1 MKKISVIGKYI
12 WLLLFLCAGFLIC
25 KCTSRCCGGGESP
38 DTLRVDSIVKHDTIY
53 IEKHDTLPR
62 EKGEKVIR
70 YVKIPYYITDTVQA
84 KDSIQM
90 QIVQKT
96 FSDDSTY
103 TAYICGVK
111 YDNLP
116 KLDSITIR
124 QREIINTIE
133 KTITIQKQR
142 SRWSVGL
149 QGGYGIGLQS
159 RSFEPYVGIGIGY
172 ALFPP

>member
-1 MKKISVIGKYI
+1 MRNISVIGKYV
-12 WLLLFLCAGFLIC
+12 WLLLFLVAGFLIC
-25 KCTSRCCGGGESP
+25 KCTSRCCSGGSN

-53 IEKHDTLPR
+53 IEKHDTLPQ
-62 EKGEKVIR
+62 EKGEKVIK
-70 YVKIPYYITDTVQA
+70 YVKIPYYINDTVYA

-103 TAYICGVK
+103 TAYVCGIK
-111 YDNLP
+111 YENLP

-124 QREIINTIE
+124 QRDIINTVV
-133 KTITIQKQR
+133 KTITVQKKR

-149 QGGYGIGLQS
+149 QGGYGYGLGYKG
-159 RSFEPYVGIGIGY
+159 FEPYVGFGVEY
-172 ALFPP
+172 TLPQ